1 MLIKNILLK
10 VTLILELSL
19 VLTEFAEAQD
29 GTDTSPVRIM
39 FYNVEN
45 LFDINDDTLTDDNEF
60 LPTGL
65 RRWNYTRYNRKI
77 NSIYKTII
85 AAGEWEPPA
94 IAGFCEVEN
103 RKVVHDLVN
112 GTALSKYGYGIVHS
126 DSPDERGIDV
136 CMIFRK
142 DVVRI
147 ISYTS
152 WIPRFVDE
160 AGFHSRSVLY
170 TKCAILGD
178 TLHLMVNHWPSR
190 RGGVLAG
197 ESLRKEIAL
206 MIRNAVD
213 SLYNASSGQARIII
227 MGDFNCTPDDAV
239 IQILLQPGKTDSP
252 SLINL
257 ADRDDLHNSGTYRYQ
272 GNWEMLDQIIVSES
286 LIKGMDGLY
295 TDLKGYTIFKP
306 GFLLKNDS
314 KYPGETTYST
324 YRGYKYQGGFSDHL
338 PVLLDLGVR

>member
-1 MLIKNILLK
+1 MLFKNILLK
-10 VTLILELSL
+10 VTVILVLSL
-19 VLTEFAEAQD
+19 VLTLFAESQNAPD
-29 GTDTSPVRIM
+29 ALPVRIM

-45 LFDINDDTLTDDNEF
+45 LFDIHDDTLTDDNEF

-103 RKVVHDLVN
+103 RKVVDDLIN
-112 GTALSKYGYGIVHS
+112 GTALSNYRYGIVHI

-136 CMIFRK
+136 CLIFRK
-142 DVVRI
+142 DIVQI

-152 WIPRFVDE
+152 WIPRSFNKS
-160 AGFHSRSVLY
+160 GFLSRSVLY

-178 TLHLMVNHWPSR
+178 TLHLMINHWPSR

-206 MIRNAVD
+206 MIRNGVD
-213 SLYNASSGQARIII
+213 SLYDTSSGQARIII
-227 MGDFNCTPDDAV
+227 MGDFNCTPDDPV
-239 IQILLQPGKTDSP
+239 IHILLQPGKADSP
-252 SLINL
+252 SLVNL
-257 ADRDDLHNSGTYRYQ
+257 ADRDDQHNSGTYRYQ
-272 GNWEMLDQIIVSES
+272 GKWEMLDQIIVSES
-286 LIKGMDGLY
+286 LIKCPEGLF
-295 TDLKGYTIFKP
+295 TDLKGFRIFKP
-306 GFLLKNDS
+306 VFLLKNDL
-314 KYPGETTYST
+314 KYPGETTFST
-324 YRGYKYQGGFSDHL
+324 YSGYRYQGGFSDHL